1 MTTICQTPDCTFC
14 SWLDGYNPNHDYKS
28 AHLEWLEKTK
38 SFVPSREVFEHK
50 DADYYTVMKDL
61 YSLDVYLQQWA
72 YVNLMRDMHHHRTI
86 TQILITCANKLS
98 EKDKIGGRWFI
109 TIGFNH
115 QTYCDKVMMK
125 YMDTLKTFDWVQSL
139 KAKFEIFRTNGEHPH
154 VHMLMETQLTKSK
167 IIEKLMRCKGGSKL
181 ILKSSFID
189 VKPWLP
195 CHDDYLNGIKQDS
208 KMSCCQKDEKYR
220 EEHGIPH
227 YYIK

>member
-1 MTTICQTPDCTFC
+1 MCDTSGCTYCTLATKWDIF
-14 SWLDGYNPNHDYKS
+14 DPYADYKS
-28 AHLEWLEKTK
+28 AHLEWIEKTK
-38 SFVPSREVFEHK
+38 SFVPSRTVFDHAT
-50 DADYYTVMKDL
+50 ADYFTVMKEL
-61 YSLDVYLQQWA
+61 YTLVQYENKWA
-72 YVNLMRDMHHHRTI
+72 YINLMKDMEHHRKI
-86 TQILITCANKLS
+86 NEILVKCANALS
-98 EKDKIGGRWFI
+98 KTDGIRGRWFI

-115 QTYCDKVMMK
+115 QTYTDKLMMK
-125 YMDTLKTFDWVQSL
+125 YMETLQGFEWVQSL

-167 IIEKLMRCKGGSKL
+167 IIEKLMRCKGGRQL
-181 ILKSSFID
+181 ILKNSFID